1 MIKKFQ
7 RTIIF
12 LLKLI
17 LFASLFMIFF
27 GLFSIPNWQLLTF
40 SRTAGVTMLTF
51 VVVGLGM
58 IAAYGTYDIGKRK
71 SKPIIYSISL
81 AVVITD
87 VVTYIQLSI
96 MNVNKNNNESFR
108 LENFELLILVIIL
121 QLIVITFMAYF
132 GNFVFFKLNEPEKCC
147 IVTSSQSSLN
157 QAYRSISKYKKQYKI
172 TSVMDYKDLKL
183 KKCILECDTVFLCD
197 VPVKV
202 RTELVEFCYRNMRNV
217 YFNPEIADVVEINAR
232 HVILDD
238 VSYISAPVKEL
249 SLEQRIM
256 KRTMDLVLAIIA
268 LVITSPLWLLAAL
281 SIKICDGGKVIF
293 KQKRATK
300 DGQVFEVYK
309 FRTMK
314 EGAENYSVTDGDER
328 ITPVGRVLRKIR
340 VDELP
345 QLLNILKGEMSIV
358 GPRPEMLE
366 NVYIYTKD
374 LPAFQYR
381 LRVKAGLTGYAQISG
396 KYNTSPRDKLVL
408 DLMYIENYSIWKDIK
423 LILQTLIVFLK
434 SDSTEAFHPGN
445 EIKFIKAEERIEKPD
460 E

>member
-1 MIKKFQ
+1 MVKNFQ

-17 LFASLFMIFF
+17 LFASLFIIFF
-27 GLFSIPNWQLLTF
+27 GLFSIPNWQLLSF

-71 SKPIIYSISL
+71 SKPIIYSVSL

-96 MNVNKNNNESFR
+96 MNVNKDNNETFR

-121 QLIVITFMAYF
+121 QLVFVTFMAYF
-132 GNFVFFKLNEPEKCC
+132 GNFIYFKMNAPERCC
-147 IVTSSQSSLN
+147 IVTSSQMSLN
-157 QAYRSISKYKKQYKI
+157 QAYRSINKYKKQYKV
-172 TSVMDYKDLKL
+172 TSIKDYKDLDL
-183 KKCILECDTVFLCD
+183 KKCILESDTVFLCD
-197 VPVKV
+197 VPIKE

-217 YFNPEIADVVEINAR
+217 YFNPEIADVVEINAK
-232 HVILDD
+232 HIILDD
-238 VSYISAPVKEL
+238 VSYILAPVKEL
-249 SLEQRIM
+249 SLEQRIL
-256 KRTMDLVLAIIA
+256 KRIMDLILAVVAIVVTSPIWVLAA
-268 LVITSPLWLLAAL
+268 F
-281 SIKICDGGKVIF
+281 SIKMYDGGKVIF

-300 DGQVFEVYK
+300 DGQVFEVFK
-309 FRTMK
+309 FRTMI
-314 EGAENYSVTDGDER
+314 EGAENYSVTDGDVR
-328 ITPVGRVLRKIR
+328 ITPVGKVLRKIR
-340 VDELP
+340 MDELP
-345 QLLNILKGEMSIV
+345 QLLNILKGEMSFV

-434 SDSTEAFHPGN
+434 SDSTEAFHP
-445 EIKFIKAEERIEKPD
+445 EDEVKFVKAEERIGKRK
-460 E
+460 

>member
-1 MIKKFQ
+1 MVKNFQ

-17 LFASLFMIFF
+17 LFVSLFIIFF
-27 GLFSIPNWQLLTF
+27 GLFSIPNWQLLSF

-96 MNVNKNNNESFR
+96 MNVNKDNNETFR

-121 QLIVITFMAYF
+121 QLVVVTFMAYF
-132 GNFVFFKLNEPEKCC
+132 GNFIYFKLNAPERCC
-147 IVTSSQSSLN
+147 IVTSSQMSLN
-157 QAYRSISKYKKQYKI
+157 QVYRSINKYKKQYRV
-172 TSVMDYKDLKL
+172 TSIKDYKDLEL
-183 KKCILECDTVFLCD
+183 KKCILESDTVFLCD
-197 VPVKV
+197 VPIKE

-217 YFNPEIADVVEINAR
+217 YFNPEIADVVEINAK

-238 VSYISAPVKEL
+238 VSYILAPVKEL
-249 SLEQRIM
+249 SLEQRIL
-256 KRTMDLVLAIIA
+256 KRIMDLILAVVA
-268 LVITSPLWLLAAL
+268 MVVTSPVWLLAAL
-281 SIKICDGGKVIF
+281 SIKIYDGGKVIF

-300 DGQVFEVYK
+300 DGQVFEVFK
-309 FRTMK
+309 FRTMI

-328 ITPVGRVLRKIR
+328 ITPVGKVLRKMR
-340 VDELP
+340 MDELP
-345 QLLNILKGEMSIV
+345 QLLNILKGEMSFV

-434 SDSTEAFHPGN
+434 SDSTEAFHP
-445 EIKFIKAEERIEKPD
+445 EDEVKFVKAEERIGKR
-460 E
+460 